1 MSGGFY
7 VGSGQRA
14 FEIPARIWAVVM
26 AGSLLAGIALTITAR
41 RTGVSRSRG
50 ARRDDAGK

>member
-26 AGSLLAGIALTITAR
+26 AGSLLAGIALTI
-41 RTGVSRSRG
+41 GISRENALLAQRS
-50 ARRDDAGK
+50 DAG

>member
-26 AGSLLAGIALTITAR
+26 AGSLLD
-41 RTGVSRSRG
+41 VSH
-50 ARRDDAGK
+50 